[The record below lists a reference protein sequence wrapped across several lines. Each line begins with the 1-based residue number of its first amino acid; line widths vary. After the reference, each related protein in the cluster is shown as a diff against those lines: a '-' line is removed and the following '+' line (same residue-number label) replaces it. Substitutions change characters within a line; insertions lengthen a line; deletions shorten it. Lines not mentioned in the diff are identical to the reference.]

1 MSFHIFAWDSWKR
14 KMSNDPMNLMYFQAK
29 WQQPCIFNWRR
40 IVNTWSSKHLSVSG
54 AVLGIP
60 WNSTTVNLQ
69 PTNIN
74 YRILSTTYT
83 FDTVCSVSVADN
95 HFGIWALFLSLSMIL
110 NRRMATDLVFYL
122 ISSNLFSF
130 TIWYFQF
137 CSWYLGE
144 VHLLC
149 IVSTN
154 VGKYSMMQCNGEKN
168 CNLFLYK

>member
-1 MSFHIFAWDSWKR
+1 MH
-14 KMSNDPMNLMYFQAK
+14 P
-29 WQQPCIFNWRR
+29 
-40 IVNTWSSKHLSVSG
+40 SVSG

-83 FDTVCSVSVADN
+83 FDTVYSVSVADN
-95 HFGIWALFLSLSMIL
+95 HFGIWALFLSVFMIL
-110 NRRMATDLVFYL
+110 NRRMATDLVFDL

-149 IVSTN
+149 IVTT
-154 VGKYSMMQCNGEKN
+154 KCNAMVKRTATSFYINKN
-168 CNLFLYK
+168 KMFGVYLCVSVCICVYVEMLSECLKCYG